1 MDENPPITGTPTTAQ
16 VLHEVAVELDQEAVD
31 FSKVEILKANDSY
44 YIARVYTP
52 LGDDFVA
59 YHVFRD

>member
-1 MDENPPITGTPTTAQ
+1 MDEYPPITVTPTTAQ
-16 VLHEVAVELDQEAVD
+16 VLHEVADELDQESVD
-31 FSKVEILKANDSY
+31 FSRVEVFKANDSY

-59 YHVFRD
+59 YHLRRE